1 MSLLG
6 ITLYYTDSHPTAGEP
21 FFTESELIENAQDIA
36 VNQDDNDIIETAEE
50 AMAYL
55 ENQGYGAFHE
65 TTQYFDRKDI
75 TFVDRAEINKP
86 LTLLPY
92 VKLDESERNTNLQSF
107 LKTYND
113 PQTFAK
119 AFIEEEV
126 KDTLEENQHIYQKL
140 DGIATFDSLNTEAK
154 KGFALGHAYTLLDN
168 FMDRPLE
175 HLLASYDLHYI
186 NNWLTRVQLKE

>member
-1 MSLLG
+1 MSSFG
-6 ITLYYTDSHPTAGEP
+6 ITLYYTDHHPAAGEP

-36 VNQDDNDIIETAEE
+36 TNQDDDDIIETVEE
-50 AMAYL
+50 AMEYL
-55 ENQGYGAFHE
+55 ENQGYGTFHE
-65 TTQYFDRKDI
+65 TVQYFDRKDI

-107 LKTYND
+107 LKTYDD

-126 KDTLEENQHIYQKL
+126 KDTLGENQHICQKL
-140 DGIATFDSLNTEAK
+140 DGVETFDQLSDEAK
-154 KGFALGHAYTLLDN
+154 RGFALGHAYTVLKDFLN
-168 FMDRPLE
+168 SPLAV
-175 HLLASYDLHYI
+175 LLASYDLPFI
-186 NNWLTRVQLKE
+186 NGWLTRVQLKE

>member
-6 ITLYYTDSHPTAGEP
+6 ITLYYTDSHPAGGEP
-21 FFTESELIENAQDIA
+21 VFTERELIENAQDVA
-36 VNQDDNDIIETAEE
+36 ANQEDDDIIETAEE

-55 ENQGYGAFHE
+55 ENQGYGTFHE
-65 TTQYFDRKDI
+65 TVQYFDRKDI
-75 TFVDRAEINKP
+75 TFVDKAERNKP

-107 LKTYND
+107 LKTYDD

-140 DGIATFDSLNTEAK
+140 DGVETFDQLNDEAK
-154 KGFALGHAYTLLDN
+154 RGFALGCAYTVLEDFLN
-168 FMDRPLE
+168 SPLAV
-175 HLLASYDLHYI
+175 LLASYDLDYI
-186 NNWLTRVQLKE
+186 NGWLTRVQLKE

>member
-6 ITLYYTDSHPTAGEP
+6 ITLYYTDSHPSAGEP
-21 FFTESELIENAQDIA
+21 VFTESELIENAQDIA
-36 VNQDDNDIIETAEE
+36 VNQEDDDIIETAEE
-50 AMAYL
+50 AMTYL
-55 ENQGYGAFHE
+55 ENQGYGTFHE
-65 TTQYFDRKDI
+65 TIQYFDRNDI
-75 TFVDRAEINKP
+75 TFVDKAEINKP

-107 LKTYND
+107 LKTYDD

-140 DGIATFDSLNTEAK
+140 DGVETFDQLNDEAK
-154 KGFALGHAYTLLDN
+154 RGFALGRAYTVLEDFLN
-168 FMDRPLE
+168 SPLAV
-175 HLLASYDLHYI
+175 LLASYDLPSI
-186 NNWLTRVQLKE
+186 NGWLTRVQLKE

>member
-1 MSLLG
+1 MSPFG
-6 ITLYYTDSHPTAGEP
+6 ITLYYTDSHPAGSEP
-21 FFTESELIENAQDIA
+21 FFTENELIENAQDIA
-36 VNQDDNDIIETAEE
+36 VNQEDDDIIETAEE

-55 ENQGYGAFHE
+55 ENQGYGAFRE

-92 VKLDESERNTNLQSF
+92 VKLDESERNANLQSF
-107 LKTYND
+107 LKTYDD
-113 PQTFAK
+113 PDAFAK

-140 DGIATFDSLNTEAK
+140 DGVETFDQLNDKAK
-154 KGFALGHAYTLLDN
+154 RGFALGRAYTVLEDFLN
-168 FMDRPLE
+168 SPLAV
-175 HLLASYDLHYI
+175 LLASYDLPFI
-186 NNWLTRVQLKE
+186 NGWLTRVQLKE

>member
-6 ITLYYTDSHPTAGEP
+6 ITLYYTDSHPAGGEP
-21 FFTESELIENAQDIA
+21 VFTERELIENAQDVA
-36 VNQDDNDIIETAEE
+36 ANQEDDDIIETAEE

-55 ENQGYGAFHE
+55 ENQGYGTFHE
-65 TTQYFDRKDI
+65 TVQYFDRKDI
-75 TFVDRAEINKP
+75 TFIDRAEINKP

-107 LKTYND
+107 LKTYDD
-113 PQTFAK
+113 PDAFAK

-140 DGIATFDSLNTEAK
+140 NGVATFDQLNDEAK
-154 KGFALGHAYTLLDN
+154 KGFALGHAYTLLND
-168 FMDRPLE
+168 FLGRPLAV
-175 HLLASYDLHYI
+175 LLASYDLDYI
-186 NNWLTRVQLKE
+186 NNWLTHVQIKE